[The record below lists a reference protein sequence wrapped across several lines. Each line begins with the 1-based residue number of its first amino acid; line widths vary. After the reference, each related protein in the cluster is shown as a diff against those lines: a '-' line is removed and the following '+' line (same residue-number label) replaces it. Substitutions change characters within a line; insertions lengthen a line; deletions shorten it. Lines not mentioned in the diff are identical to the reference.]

1 MKTLDELLAGRC
13 RALTSGA
20 LSDDEVRVQLQ
31 ALPDWSFCRGDGS
44 GDRGAIVRTFRF
56 ADYHETIAFVNALA
70 WIVNAEDHHPDL
82 AVGYNRCEVRFS
94 THSVGGISDNDF
106 ICAAK
111 ADAVYAQRPA
121 APSA

>member
-1 MKTLDELLAGRC
+1 VKTVEQLLAGHC
-13 RALTSGA
+13 RALATGA
-20 LSDDEVRVQLQ
+20 LSDDAVRAQLRS
-31 ALPDWSFCRGDGS
+31 LPDWVV
-44 GDRGAIVRTFRF
+44 DRGAIARTFRF

-70 WIVNAEDHHPDL
+70 WIVHAEDHHPDL
-82 AVGYNRCEVRFS
+82 AVSYNRCEVRFS